1 MHTVVIE
8 KEVIKQLSR
17 IPSPD
22 YKKIKIAINAL
33 ADEPRP
39 HGCLKLKGRAGYRI
53 RIGNY
58 RVIYEIEDNVL
69 KIFILTVAHRKDVY
83 E

>member
-1 MHTVVIE
+1 MYTVVIE

-39 HGCLKLKGRAGYRI
+39 MAI
-53 RIGNY
+53 
-58 RVIYEIEDNVL
+58 
-69 KIFILTVAHRKDVY
+69 
-83 E
+83 